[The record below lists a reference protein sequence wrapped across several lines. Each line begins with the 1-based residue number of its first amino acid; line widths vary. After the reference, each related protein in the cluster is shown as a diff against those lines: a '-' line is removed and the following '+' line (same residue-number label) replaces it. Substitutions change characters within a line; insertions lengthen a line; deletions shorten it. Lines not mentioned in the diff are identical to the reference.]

1 MSEVQFIPKKVVT
14 VIEPKRSTVVDKE
27 KYRQK
32 RVAAYCRV
40 STGSD
45 EQLNSY
51 ETQKA
56 VYSEMIASRTDWC
69 LAGIYAD
76 EGISGTRA
84 DKRKRFQDM
93 INDCLKGKIDYIITK
108 SVSRFARNTV
118 DCLEYVRML
127 KARGI
132 GIYFE
137 EQNIDTL
144 KNDSELYLVIY
155 AGFAQSESESISK
168 NITWSVRK
176 KFEEGKVMI
185 PYKKMLGYKK
195 GTDGNP
201 EIVPEEAVLVER
213 IFKMY
218 LAGETP
224 RSISETLRNENI
236 IIPNKSLSFTAGM
249 ITNIL
254 SNIKYTGDAILQ
266 QTITVDCIT
275 KTRIKNTGEEVPM
288 YYVHNSHP
296 AIISRELYNKA
307 QEEKARRNTRTPKSL
322 KTAITAS
329 GKYSKYALTDVLI
342 CGECGTRYRRC
353 TWNIRGKKR
362 IVWRCINRL
371 ENGTKYCKKSLTLDE
386 KELHAAIVRAIN
398 RFNQEDS
405 LSYMS
410 LMTSTIGDAIGL
422 NRNSDEIDLLK
433 RRIDALNGRMVNLI
447 NGSIKD
453 CEDIAAHEAELK
465 EISAE
470 IDQLQKC
477 IDAIEQSESNDDS
490 KQQRLQELQGIIQ
503 NRSENADKYDDSIVR
518 QMIECIKTF
527 PDGKLEIIF
536 GGGYAIS
543 EYINDYSANNCA
555 SGLNY

>member
-84 DKRKRFQDM
+84 DKRQRFQDM

-201 EIVPEEAVLVER
+201 EIVPEEAALVER

-236 IIPNKSLSFTAGM
+236 IIPKKSLSFTAGM

-307 QEEKARRNTRTPKSL
+307 QEEWARRNTRTPKSL

-386 KELHAAIVRAIN
+386 EELHAAIVRAIN
-398 RFNQEDS
+398 RFNKEDS
-405 LSYMS
+405 LSYMN

-422 NRNSDEIDLLK
+422 NTKSDEIDLLK

-453 CEDIAAHEAELK
+453 CEDISAHEAEFK
-465 EISAE
+465 EISDE

-490 KQQRLQELQGIIQ
+490 KQQRLDELQGIIQ

-518 QMIECIKTF
+518 QMIECIKTYS
-527 PDGKLEIIF
+527 DGKLEIIF

-543 EYINDYSANNCA
+543 EYIVQKQIEY
-555 SGLNY
+555 

>member
-56 VYSEMIASRTDWC
+56 VYSEMISSRTDWC

-84 DKRKRFQDM
+84 DKRQRFQDM

-195 GTDGNP
+195 GADGNP
-201 EIVPEEAVLVER
+201 EIVPEEAAIVER

-386 KELHAAIVRAIN
+386 EELHAAIVRAIN

-405 LSYMS
+405 LSYMN

-433 RRIDALNGRMVNLI
+433 RRIDALNGRMINLI

-453 CEDIAAHEAELK
+453 CEDIAAHEAEFK
-465 EISAE
+465 AISDE

-477 IDAIEQSESNDDS
+477 IEAIEQSESNDDS
-490 KQQRLQELQGIIQ
+490 KQQRLQELQGIIKS
-503 NRSENADKYDDSIVR
+503 RSENADKYDDSIVR
-518 QMIECIKTF
+518 QMIECIKTYS
-527 PDGKLEIIF
+527 DGKLEIIF
-536 GGGYAIS
+536 GSGYI
-543 EYINDYSANNCA
+543 INESI
-555 SGLNY
+555 GEK